1 VRRQVRAYLIAHG
14 TDPDAVDTDS
24 FTDICVMWADGLIGN
39 KSVIEGIGTLT
50 AGVFNYIR
58 AQGQRPFE
66 IKDIIPSVYEYIYPP
81 LTEEEKKRQA
91 NDKLL
96 TFMLM
101 NPGAP
106 EMLKGA

>member
-1 VRRQVRAYLIAHG
+1 MIAHG
-14 TDPDAVDTDS
+14 TDPDEVDVET
-24 FTDICVMWADGLIGN
+24 FVDICVMWSDGVIGN
-39 KSVIEGIGTLT
+39 KGLIECIGNLT
-50 AGVFNYIR
+50 AGVFNYLR
-58 AQGQRPFE
+58 SQGQRSFE
-66 IKDIIPSVYEYIYPP
+66 LKDIIPSAYEYIYPP